1 MLGPRLL
8 NFLHKLR
15 ASFLKNTKLARNI
28 GFLWWILPPFL
39 RIRLPIHAVGYGF
52 SRSGKSF
59 QWYLRPWELIGN
71 KYFSLGFSKYEPETQ
86 KFLDLFFSRQSSE
99 NLTFLNIG
107 ANVGIWPLVLS
118 LRFRNIRYLL
128 VEPSPRNAKLLIEN
142 LNLNKINNF
151 KMYEFSAGNYNG
163 TIELFE
169 NQELTG
175 LSSVINKTGTSIL
188 VPIRVCDEVITERVD
203 LILID
208 VEGFEFQVVQGL
220 LALIEQY
227 LPALIVE
234 VSEESLM
241 KISDLLVSFGYL
253 PPIHLGDNSTKQ
265 QNKNWVFQT
274 SEIII

>member
-1 MLGPRLL
+1 MK
-8 NFLHKLR
+8 FLYKLR
-15 ASFLKNTKLARNI
+15 ASFLKNTKVARNI

-39 RIRLPIHAVGYGF
+39 RIRLPIHSVGYGF

-59 QWYLRPWELIGN
+59 KWNLRPWELIGN

-86 KFLDLFFSRQSSE
+86 KFLDQFFSRESSE
-99 NLTFLNIG
+99 NLTFLNVG
-107 ANVGIWPLVLS
+107 ANVGIWPLVFS
-118 LRFRNIRYLL
+118 LRFRNIRCLL

-151 KMYEFSAGNYNG
+151 KVYEFASGNYNG
-163 TIELFE
+163 TIELYE

-188 VPIRVCDEVITERVD
+188 VPMRVCDEVITERVN

-208 VEGFEFQVVQGL
+208 VEGFEFKVVQGL
-220 LALIEQY
+220 LRLIELY
-227 LPALIVE
+227 LPVVIVE
-234 VSEESLM
+234 ASEESLK

-253 PPIHLGDNSTKQ
+253 PPIPLGDDSTKQ
-265 QNKNWVFQT
+265 QNKNWVFQI
-274 SEIII
+274 SR